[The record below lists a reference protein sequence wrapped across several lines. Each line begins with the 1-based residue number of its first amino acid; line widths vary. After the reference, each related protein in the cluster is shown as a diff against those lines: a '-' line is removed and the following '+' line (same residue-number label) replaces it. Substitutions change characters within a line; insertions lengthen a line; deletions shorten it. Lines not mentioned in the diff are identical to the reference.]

1 MEIHITNEAYQDIVT
16 FYNNVMLAHPNTFD
30 ITDANNAVDE
40 VYNGIITRIN
50 GVIGNE
56 REPLLQSLNN
66 GSTIELS
73 FDKGGKR
80 VWYFTLRKEGGC
92 AFVENVWHYSNA
104 SNRAYRRGSA
114 NPNAPLSQD
123 DRSNQGRK
131 TITEKQL
138 RSIIRESIERLLA
151 YL

>member
-80 VWYFTLRKEGGC
+80 VWYFTL
-92 AFVENVWHYSNA
+92 
-104 SNRAYRRGSA
+104 
-114 NPNAPLSQD
+114 
-123 DRSNQGRK
+123 
-131 TITEKQL
+131 
-138 RSIIRESIERLLA
+138 
-151 YL
+151 